1 LSGTARTIKRTSRRC
16 TPGS

>member
-1 LSGTARTIKRTSRRC
+1 LSGTARTIKRISRRC